1 MGFVFLTQCVKTRW
15 KLVSKTLDDMLDLCY
30 NESSNKRRTKSE
42 NEENIMKPFAAT
54 LTSEELRF
62 ARKVE
67 AAGLASYSQAVKAIE
82 REDDAKIAA
91 WRKALAAKS

>member
-1 MGFVFLTQCVKTRW
+1 
-15 KLVSKTLDDMLDLCY
+15 
-30 NESSNKRRTKSE
+30 
-42 NEENIMKPFAAT
+42 MKPFAAT
-54 LTSEELRF
+54 LTSEEIRF

-67 AAGLASYSQAVKAIE
+67 AARLASYSQAVKAIE

>member
-1 MGFVFLTQCVKTRW
+1 MARDAGHV
-15 KLVSKTLDDMLDLCY
+15 VS
-30 NESSNKRRTKSE
+30 RRRYAPLPRHLLPCFPMSTVTSAIRTAQRVDRFTYAIR
-42 NEENIMKPFAAT
+42 NIVT
-54 LTSEELRF
+54 E

-67 AAGLASYSQAVKAIE
+67 AARLASYSQAVKAIE

>member
-1 MGFVFLTQCVKTRW
+1 
-15 KLVSKTLDDMLDLCY
+15 
-30 NESSNKRRTKSE
+30 
-42 NEENIMKPFAAT
+42 MKKFAAT
-54 LTSEELRF
+54 LTSAEINF

-82 REDDAKIAA
+82 RQDTEKLAA